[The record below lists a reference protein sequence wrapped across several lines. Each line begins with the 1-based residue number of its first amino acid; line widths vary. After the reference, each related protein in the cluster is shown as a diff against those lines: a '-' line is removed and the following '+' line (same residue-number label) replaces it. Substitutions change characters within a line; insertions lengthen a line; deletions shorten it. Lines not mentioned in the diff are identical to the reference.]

1 MSARPASNNLRKK
14 QHQLDAEA
22 IQRREM
28 ADAAFEHWKKQK
40 DKELLKKLVELSDDK
55 IYIEYKPSCSLVLL
69 NFKISKLTF

>member
-1 MSARPASNNLRKK
+1 MSARPASNNVRKK

-40 DKELLKKLVELSDDK
+40 DKELLKKLVELSNDR
-55 IYIEYKPSCSLVLL
+55 
-69 NFKISKLTF
+69 TFVEF